1 MVFHCALK
9 NKAKCASILLSFVSI
24 VMILYYAILL
34 KVVNAYQIDR
44 HNLNEFMYIIT
55 PCLTLLTNLL
65 LFQAVID
72 LQHQSL
78 YYWPKPKPCLL
89 WWMLVHSIVI
99 LLLLNEIMCCFYS
112 FSGQD
117 CWFPNA
123 KNLSCHNQSS
133 VHIIISLI
141 MFIIEEIFII
151 FGMKIVMKVL
161 ENHKKEAI

>member
-1 MVFHCALK
+1 MKTCYPAADKISTSCSPLSMKMTIDECVYGSGRYLELFKFLQCLDSLSQ
-9 NKAKCASILLSFVSI
+9 AKEI
-24 VMILYYAILL
+24 
-34 KVVNAYQIDR
+34 
-44 HNLNEFMYIIT
+44 
-55 PCLTLLTNLL
+55 L

-89 WWMLVHSIVI
+89 WWMLIHSIVI

-123 KNLSCHNQSS
+123 KNLSCHNQSN